1 MLGNDNYYERFTG
14 LWWSSL
20 GGKVGKYVSIK
31 AANFKV
37 VSIYYFFCLTVD
49 KTFFDWQEL
58 ELEEAE
64 RSIDVDALKNELQQL
79 VKDKTTMDTKMKAM
93 EWVFYCSYAI

>member
-1 MLGNDNYYERFTG
+1 VNQLLQKLQLVKEHTNTSRRSSVMLGNDNYYERFTG

-49 KTFFDWQEL
+49 KTFFDW
-58 ELEEAE
+58 
-64 RSIDVDALKNELQQL
+64 
-79 VKDKTTMDTKMKAM
+79 
-93 EWVFYCSYAI
+93 